1 MQCFAHPSDNLWHGR
16 QMFPDQKVHRSVQI
30 RLMHDHQHLD
40 AKNKRRYVQPA
51 AKVPVGRASWTQVAR
66 GMLHGNEAF
75 WED

>member
-1 MQCFAHPSDNLWHGR
+1 M
-16 QMFPDQKVHRSVQI
+16 QI
-30 RLMHDHQHLD
+30 RLLHDHQHLD